1 MLLNWNNNSGK
12 IKDNVQC
19 RVALIQTDK
28 DKNER
33 NQRELTRDFKIIM
46 FSGTTKGQ
54 AKTIWHDTVQRSFSK
69 KDR

>member
-1 MLLNWNNNSGK
+1 MLTGTTVVAKLK
-12 IKDNVQC
+12 ENVQC
-19 RVALIQTDK
+19 GVVLIQTDK

-46 FSGTTKGQ
+46 FSGTTKRQ
-54 AKTIWHDTVQRSFSK
+54 AKTIWHDTVLRSFSK